1 MPLRL
6 QQMHLKNYKCNQR
19 LLTTSCVLMARL
31 WLSTGFNFVP
41 HFLLQGH
48 RFFPNLIKQTY
59 FQVLTISC
67 SLLSLFS
74 GVSLPRKT
82 ARLGSRSASG
92 EIKDQNITS
101 CNIIWTESSNKNK
114 NKDKFSWK
122 EPEDPSN
129 ADHVK
134 ASDDA
139 LMFDIGWFAQ
149 VDISFNW
156 GSLVFVFVFVFVFIF
171 VFCSQSLH
179 RTTLPWCARKSTPKA
194 PLRVFLNQGHH
205 HHHLF
210 YHFHHV
216 QRKN

>member
-6 QQMHLKNYKCNQR
+6 QQMHLKNYKCNPR
-19 LLTTSCVLMARL
+19 PLTTSCVLMARL
-31 WLSTGFNFVP
+31 WLSTGFNFYP

-67 SLLSLFS
+67 SLLSIFRSEFAAQNGKIGITLS
-74 GVSLPRKT
+74 IRRDQRSKYHHVQHYLNRKQQQKAT
-82 ARLGSRSASG
+82 
-92 EIKDQNITS
+92 KT
-101 CNIIWTESSNKNK
+101 K

-129 ADHVK
+129 VDHVQ

-149 VDISFNW
+149 VDISFN
-156 GSLVFVFVFVFVFIF
+156 
-171 VFCSQSLH
+171 
-179 RTTLPWCARKSTPKA
+179 
-194 PLRVFLNQGHH
+194 
-205 HHHLF
+205 
-210 YHFHHV
+210 
-216 QRKN
+216 

>member
-48 RFFPNLIKQTY
+48 RFFPNLTKQTY

-92 EIKDQNITS
+92 EIKDQNIMQHHL
-101 CNIIWTESSNKNK
+101 NRKQQK
-114 NKDKFSWK
+114 QNKDNFSWK

-129 ADHVK
+129 ADHVQ

-149 VDISFNW
+149 VNISFN
-156 GSLVFVFVFVFVFIF
+156 
-171 VFCSQSLH
+171 
-179 RTTLPWCARKSTPKA
+179 
-194 PLRVFLNQGHH
+194 
-205 HHHLF
+205 
-210 YHFHHV
+210 
-216 QRKN
+216 